1 MGPVGFV
8 HRLHCKN
15 QSTRYQGGYTV
26 PSMFDVSARRTPLEH
41 NPNPHVFSS
50 IDELWEKLRAAEG
63 KSIRDIDLTGRADK
77 KNNKGF
83 QGTVFEE
90 SVVRYKANSDPNPD
104 LLVGG
109 IPYELKMTPLRHY
122 SKRNKKSADFDF
134 YAKERL
140 VIDIIN
146 YLKLP
151 DEHFYTS
158 TFWRKAKNIV
168 IVYYIDDRR
177 DRKNQPRDECK
188 VYKSVI
194 LDYHNQELATIRED
208 WQFIHDKVAAGH
220 ADSLSESDTNYL
232 AASTKGRTAETSRR
246 KAPAPKG
253 ASEKYI
259 MAKQRAFSYKAS
271 YMSMVAKRLLGTS
284 DEEHLLLSPDE
295 SLSRYVREHT
305 NQYVGHTCREIVSS
319 LAEYHLPSVKA
330 HQYKQ
335 RLVLAMLGSRSKNI
349 DDVEQFKAAGV
360 TQVKV
365 VERFNDEL
373 PKESMSFPYITED
386 QWNELGDPAVQW
398 HDSFMYR
405 FFEDNRMLICSL
417 RNRGTR
423 THKRDFMDDIFEGAF
438 LWNMPEGDIERYVRP
453 VWERVHQLMVD
464 KQPLHYGERRGS
476 NLLPDSSFNGV
487 CHIRPHG
494 GDGTDRILL
503 PNGESITK
511 QAFWL
516 DRRYVAKV
524 IHEHLG

>member
-1 MGPVGFV
+1 M
-8 HRLHCKN
+8 
-15 QSTRYQGGYTV
+15 S
-26 PSMFDVSARRTPLEH
+26 SMFDVLSQHTPQKHYPNRR
-41 NPNPHVFSS
+41 VFSS
-50 IDELWEKLRAAEG
+50 IDELRERLRAAEG
-63 KSIRDIDLTGRADK
+63 KPIREIDGTGRTVKK
-77 KNNKGF
+77 KNKGG
-83 QGTVFEE
+83 QGEALEE
-90 SVVRYKANSDPNPD
+90 SVAQYRINSDPNPD

-122 SKRNKKSADFDF
+122 SKKSKKPRDFDL

-151 DEHFYTS
+151 DEHFDTS
-158 TFWRKAKNIV
+158 TFWRKAKNMV
-168 IVYYIDDRR
+168 IIYYIDDRK
-177 DRKNQPRDECK
+177 DRQLEPRNQCK
-188 VYKSVI
+188 IYKSVI
-194 LDYHNQELATIRED
+194 LDYRDQELATIRED
-208 WQFIHDKVAAGH
+208 WQFIHDKVAAGY
-220 ADSLSESDTNYL
+220 ADLLSESDTNYL
-232 AASTKGRTAETSRR
+232 AASTKGSTAATSIRR
-246 KAPAPKG
+246 APAPEG
-253 ASEKYI
+253 SAERYI
-259 MAKQRAFSYKAS
+259 KAKQRAFSYKAS

-284 DEEHLLLSPDE
+284 DGERLQLSADE
-295 SLSRYVREHT
+295 SLSQFVRSHA
-305 NQYVGHTCREIVSS
+305 NQYVGHTCREIVSN

-330 HQYKQ
+330 NQYKQ
-335 RLVLAMLGSRSKNI
+335 RMVLAMLGVKSKNV
-349 DDVEQFKAAGV
+349 DAVEQFKAAGV

-386 QWNELGDPAVQW
+386 QWNELGDPTATW

-423 THKRDFMDDIFEGAF
+423 THKRDFMDDTFEGAF
-438 LWNMPEGDIERYVRP
+438 LWNMPEEDIERYIRP

-464 KQPLHYGERRGS
+464 KVPLHYGERRGS

-516 DRRYVAKV
+516 DRRYVAKI